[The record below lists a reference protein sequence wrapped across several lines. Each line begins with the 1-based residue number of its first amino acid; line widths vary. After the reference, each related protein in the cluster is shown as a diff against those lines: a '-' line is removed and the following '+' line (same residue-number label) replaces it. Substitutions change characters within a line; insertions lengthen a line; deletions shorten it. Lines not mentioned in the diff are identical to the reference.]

1 MQSQCKTHILC
12 LKNIKMGFLSIV
24 SLKARQSSN
33 SIGFRYEYRIEI
45 VIEVEL
51 MLRIFNRN
59 ARKGCFYLQDST
71 KEILVLIKRNK
82 N

>member
-1 MQSQCKTHILC
+1 
-12 LKNIKMGFLSIV
+12 MGFLSIV
-24 SLKARQSSN
+24 SLKACQSSN

-45 VIEVEL
+45 AIEVEL